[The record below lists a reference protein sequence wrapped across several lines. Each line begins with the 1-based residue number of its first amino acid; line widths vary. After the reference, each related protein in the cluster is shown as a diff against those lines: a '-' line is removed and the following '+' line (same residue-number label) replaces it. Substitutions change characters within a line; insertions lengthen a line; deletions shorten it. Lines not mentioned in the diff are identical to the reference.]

1 MSDDPPHAHDHY
13 RDARYYDHAY
23 SRYKSDVAFYVEL
36 ATALGG
42 PVLELGGGTGRV
54 TIPIAKAGVSI
65 VSVDLME
72 SMLQQARARIAKL
85 SRAVRDRI
93 ELVEGD
99 LRTLDL
105 DRRFALV
112 ISPFNVLMHLYTR
125 PDVEAALATV
135 RRHCAPGGRFAFDV
149 LLPDPASLALNPNRF
164 YKSRPITHPRDGARY
179 GYAESF
185 EYDHDA
191 QIQTTVIRFERL
203 EDGEELYDR
212 LMQRQYFPRE
222 LEALLHYNGF
232 EVLRHDGAF
241 DGRPIDG
248 LSDSQVVIARPR
260 AQ

>member
-1 MSDDPPHAHDHY
+1 MSEDPPHAHAHY

-23 SRYKSDVAFYVEL
+23 SRYKPDVAFYVEL

-54 TIPIAKAGVSI
+54 TIPIAKAGVPI

-72 SMLQQARARIAKL
+72 SMLDQARVRVAKL
-85 SRAVRDRI
+85 PRAVRDRI
-93 ELVEGD
+93 ELRQGD
-99 LRTLDL
+99 LRTLEL
-105 DRRFALV
+105 GRRFALV
-112 ISPFNVLMHLYTR
+112 ISPFNVFMHLYTR
-125 PDVEAALATV
+125 SDIEAALATV
-135 RRHCAPGGRFAFDV
+135 HAHCAPGGRFAFDV
-149 LLPDPASLALNPNRF
+149 LLPDPASLALDPNRF
-164 YKSRPITHPRDGARY
+164 YKSRPITHPRDGGRY
-179 GYAESF
+179 SYAESF
-185 EYDHDA
+185 DYDHDA

-232 EVLRHDGAF
+232 EVLRHDGGF
-241 DGRPIDG
+241 DGQPIDVVC
-248 LSDSQVVIARPR
+248 DSQVVIARPR

>member
-1 MSDDPPHAHDHY
+1 VSDDPPHAHDHY

-23 SRYKSDVAFYVEL
+23 SRYKPDIAFYVEL

-54 TIPIAKAGVSI
+54 AIPIAKAGIDV
-65 VSVDLME
+65 VCVDLME
-72 SMLQQARARIAKL
+72 SMLDRARVRLAKL
-85 SRAVRDRI
+85 PRALRDRI
-93 ELVEGD
+93 ELVQGD
-99 LRTLDL
+99 LRTVDL
-105 DRRFALV
+105 GRRFPLV

-125 PDVEAALATV
+125 QDVEAALATV
-135 RRHCAPGGRFAFDV
+135 RRHCARGGRFAFDV
-149 LLPDPASLALNPNRF
+149 LLPDPASLALDPMRF

-191 QIQTTVIRFERL
+191 QVQTTVIRFERL
-203 EDGEELYDR
+203 EDGEELFDR

-232 EVLRHDGAF
+232 EVLRHDGGF
-241 DGRPIDG
+241 DGAPIG
-248 LSDSQVVIARPR
+248 SASDSQVVIARPR